1 VRVDVI
7 DGDEVFAR
15 TLARAL
21 EARGMVPRVLLD
33 GRTAVE
39 EVDRDRPDL
48 IVLCAEL
55 PDVSGY
61 AVCSRIKRSRT
72 TASIPVIITSAAAE
86 TGVFEAHQ
94 KLWVRAAAYLR
105 KPFDGAA
112 LLDEV
117 EAIVELPPEEAPPP
131 MLARST
137 PRPSPSPSPGPSGPG
152 DEDGDPAPRPPDP
165 GAEPEILEDGFDYV
179 GGGPE
184 PLDPDLVRMVGRE
197 SSGEEYEVMVTG
209 FLYLGGAA
217 EAAALDEDK
226 VAIVPGPGPLRAAA
240 RTSPGRWALP
250 AELGRAAP

>member
-7 DGDEVFAR
+7 DGDEAFAR
-15 TLARAL
+15 ELARAL
-21 EARGMVPRVLLD
+21 QGRGMVPRVLLG
-33 GRTAVE
+33 GRAAVE
-39 EVDRDRPDL
+39 EIDRDRPDL

-61 AVCSRIKRSRT
+61 AVCSRIKRNRQ
-72 TASIPVIITSAAAE
+72 TASIPMIITSAAAE

-117 EAIVELPPEEAPPP
+117 EGIVELPPEEAAPP
-131 MLARST
+131 MLARVT
-137 PRPSPSPSPGPSGPG
+137 PPRPSRPVP
-152 DEDGDPAPRPPDP
+152 EDGEPEPRRPVPEPDV
-165 GAEPEILEDGFDYV
+165 EPEILEDGFDYV

-197 SSGEEYEVMVTG
+197 SSGEEVEVMVTG
-209 FLYLGGAA
+209 FFYLGGAA
-217 EAAALDEDK
+217 EPAALEEDK
-226 VAIVPGPGPLRAAA
+226 VNIVPGHGALRRAA
-240 RTSPGRWALP
+240 RTAPGRWALP
-250 AELGRAAP
+250 AGLGRAVR